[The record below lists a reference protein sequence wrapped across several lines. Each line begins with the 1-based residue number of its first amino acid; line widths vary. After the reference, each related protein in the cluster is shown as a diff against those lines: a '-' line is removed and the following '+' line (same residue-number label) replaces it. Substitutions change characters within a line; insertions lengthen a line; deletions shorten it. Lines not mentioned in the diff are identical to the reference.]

1 MIDNPIPQIVEA
13 LQRGNLALFVGG
25 DLPPEATGL
34 PNRAGLA
41 AALAERLG
49 LGGPPPSWPEVAAR
63 YEAGAGRTALIR
75 WLKDQLE
82 PVRHP
87 PGPVYELLA
96 GLPATTYITSAY
108 DDYVYR
114 ALEQAGRQPNLP
126 VVGADSLGLLDA
138 GQPTVVYLLGQ
149 LDQPL
154 SLALTTTDLN
164 RLPQTKAQ
172 VLAGLVQPSLANKTV
187 LIVGQDLRDVHFK
200 AFYATALF
208 QAGTIRP
215 PAIAA
220 WPGLDGWEVQ
230 TWRDQGVRVVDAP
243 PMELPGKLAA
253 AIGLGPAGGRRTLPQ
268 DKQADK
274 ARDLPRNGIP
284 PIDPDNPPFA
294 LLREL
299 LIAAF
304 TSETLHRFCYD
315 RPDFRPVV
323 NQISPDHGLDD
334 MVDRLLV
341 YCEKNLLW
349 DELLAGVQKASPR
362 QYDRFAPRLA
372 GAGR

>member
-243 PMELPGKLAA
+243 PMELLGKLAPEARPGPVGTEPAKSQGVQADRSSAVSRRGSPHVDPNNPPIA
-253 AIGLGPAGGRRTLPQ
+253 AIRS
-268 DKQADK
+268 
-274 ARDLPRNGIP
+274 
-284 PIDPDNPPFA
+284 
-294 LLREL
+294 LLHE
-299 LIAAF
+299 AF
-304 TSETLHRFCYD
+304 TAEGLRRFCQD
-315 RPDFRPVV
+315 DPNFRPVTAGFGPG
-323 NQISPDHGLDD
+323 QGQDD
-334 MVDRLLV
+334 MVDRLID
-341 YCEKNLLW
+341 YCRTQLLW
-349 DELLAGVQKASPR
+349 DELLAGVKEASPR
-362 QYDRFAPRLA
+362 QYDRFAPRL
-372 GAGR
+372 G

>member
-75 WLKDQLE
+75 WLKGQLE

-230 TWRDQGVRVVDAP
+230 TWRDQQVRVAGLP
-243 PMELPGKLAA
+243 PLELLGELAA
-253 AIGLGPAGGRRTLPQ
+253 AIGPSPAGGEPAKRPVEPAGQ
-268 DKQADK
+268 EPDA
-274 ARDLPRNGIP
+274 AGRDIP
-284 PIDPDNPPFA
+284 AIDPDDPPFA
-294 LLREL
+294 LLRKL
-299 LIAAF
+299 LVAAF
-304 TSETLHRFCYD
+304 TPQELHRFCYD
-315 RPDFRPVV
+315 RPAFRPAV

-334 MVDRLLV
+334 MVGRLLV

-349 DELLAGVQKASPR
+349 DELLAGVAEENPR
-362 QYDRFAPRLA
+362 QYGRFEARLR
-372 GAGR
+372 G